1 MKRFKPI
8 EGEEILIEEPIH
20 WKNYI
25 LPSILLGICTFAMLF
40 RAYFPKE
47 SLINA
52 LLHGCYIDAE
62 MQKILTGGEILFL
75 AFFALQAF
83 VKMMEVSYV
92 RYYVTSKRIISIS
105 GILNIRIQEMLI
117 SRCEMVYMNQNV
129 YERMFNTGDILAV
142 SAGANIFLD
151 DVYNALKFKETV
163 LEEMNKVSPTAS
175 NIDLL
180 RVMREMENQK
190 EN

>member
-1 MKRFKPI
+1 
-8 EGEEILIEEPIH
+8 
-20 WKNYI
+20 
-25 LPSILLGICTFAMLF
+25 
-40 RAYFPKE
+40 
-47 SLINA
+47 
-52 LLHGCYIDAE
+52 
-62 MQKILTGGEILFL
+62 
-75 AFFALQAF
+75 
-83 VKMMEVSYV
+83 
-92 RYYVTSKRIISIS
+92 
-105 GILNIRIQEMLI
+105 MLI

-190 EN
+190 ED